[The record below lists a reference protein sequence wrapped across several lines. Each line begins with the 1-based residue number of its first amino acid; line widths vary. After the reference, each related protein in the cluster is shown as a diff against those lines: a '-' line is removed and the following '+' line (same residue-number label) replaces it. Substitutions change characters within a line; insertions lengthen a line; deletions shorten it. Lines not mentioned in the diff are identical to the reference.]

1 MKSTYASNIPRYFV
15 YTALKGFGFGLFV
28 ALWLLYLQQQ
38 RGLSLA
44 QAAIIDTTFFIAAA
58 LGELPTG
65 IVADTFGRKT
75 SLVTG
80 AALLAVGMLA
90 WAFAPTM
97 PLIMLA
103 YVVLALGNNFLT
115 GADDAFFYESLQRTG
130 RADDY
135 PRLVGRVSA
144 TMLGALALGNVASG
158 LLATIDLLVPFLIA
172 GLSFL
177 ILLGIVLTF
186 KEPQAEEQSGG
197 QARKPY
203 REIVQKSIAL
213 MRDRPTLRYPM
224 LYLALVPV
232 ASLIMETLF
241 LQPQAV
247 ALGVP
252 IAGVGVVVMAGQLTN
267 MAGSSWSHRIQARF
281 GEGRVL
287 YAAPVL
293 IVASLIVLAALQV
306 LPALL
311 LVAVISFLTAVVQ
324 PLLMRRIQHEVAD
337 EIRATMLSMQS
348 LMFTVLLA
356 LSQPTLGLIADHS
369 GLPAAYLGLA
379 GGLSILLLFLFGKSR
394 QHFPQVAPYLAEGNA
409 TTTLASDRAGAMAP
423 AIANVTC
430 GAFGDV

>member
-1 MKSTYASNIPRYFV
+1 MH
-15 YTALKGFGFGLFV
+15 LFGGICKNP
-28 ALWLLYLQQQ
+28 LYLQQQ

-44 QAAIIDTTFFIAAA
+44 QAAIIDTTFFAAAA

-65 IVADTFGRKT
+65 IVADSFGRKT
-75 SLVTG
+75 SLVAG
-80 AALLAVGMLA
+80 AVLLAVGMLA
-90 WAFAPTM
+90 WVFAPTM

-103 YVVLALGNNFLT
+103 YVILALGNNFLT

-135 PRLVGRVSA
+135 PRLAGRANA

-172 GLSFL
+172 SLSFL
-177 ILLGIVLTF
+177 ILLGLVLTF
-186 KEPQAEEQSGG
+186 KEPQIETQSGG
-197 QARKPY
+197 RARKPY
-203 REIVQKSIAL
+203 REVVRQSLAL

-232 ASLIMETLF
+232 ASLIMETVF

-252 IAGVGVVVMAGQLTN
+252 IAGVGVVVMAVQLTN
-267 MAGSSWSHRIQARF
+267 MAGASWSHRIQARF

-287 YAAPVL
+287 YAAPAL

-311 LVAVISFLTAVVQ
+311 FIAVISFLTAVVQ

-348 LMFTVLLA
+348 LMFTFLLA
-356 LSQPTLGLIADHS
+356 ISQPTLGVIADHA
-369 GLPAAYLGLA
+369 GLPAAYFGLA
-379 GGLSILLLFLFGKSR
+379 GGLSMLVLFLFWKSR
-394 QHFPQVAPYLAEGNA
+394 RHFPQVAPRRAEGNV
-409 TTTLASDRAGAMAP
+409 TTILASDRAGAMAP
-423 AIANVTC
+423 VIADITC
-430 GAFGDV
+430 GALVEM